1 MKKIMIAAIAVS
13 FVFIVAMPA
22 MALEFDVDGHYYSEG
37 VYNEHPDLRDNHQND
52 YMAMELRVKPKFTFS
67 DNLKLITRF
76 DALGRKWGNS
86 DNSQIS
92 STTVG
97 IYTSG
102 MGPGDTPVYRTATS
116 VDDDDEFKDD
126 ANIDWDWAYLQL
138 KTSIGMF
145 LVGRKNGGT
154 WGTSFSDSANPE
166 DRLTW
171 VVPINNLYLAAVYEK
186 NADFD
191 SDDVNEGN
199 SDNDKYYLSATYRG
213 EGWKAGLLYGYYNY
227 KTFQDM
233 AQAADTAAATAMANA
248 AGYDLSNYMGLLLAG
263 APIDGGVLYGQM
275 LAAGINPV
283 NFSSTE
289 AKAHLLSPYIE
300 GKFGSFGIKAELTYV
315 TTEAKYDHIN
325 NAGKDT
331 KDATLIAYNLEGSY
345 DVGPV
350 TFQAG
355 YALQSGDAD
364 YTDDEVTSFGYLETG
379 HDWAKTLILYS
390 DIVGLETTLGGLGN
404 LVGGGIAALDGYQ
417 VYYFGVD
424 YNVMDNLTLGAIVA
438 KSKADDVRT
447 GWDDDHG
454 LEYDLTLSW
463 KIFDNL
469 TYSATYAALDTGDY
483 WQAGNPATDVE
494 DTFVMYHK
502 LELQF

>member
-1 MKKIMIAAIAVS
+1 MKKFMMTAIAVS
-13 FVFIVAMPA
+13 FLFILAMPA
-22 MALEFDVDGHYYSEG
+22 MALEFELDGHYYVEG

-52 YMAMELRVKPKFTFS
+52 YLAMELRLKPKFTFS
-67 DNLKLITRF
+67 DNVKLITRF
-76 DALGRKWGNS
+76 DAVGRKWGTS

-92 STTVG
+92 STTVAF
-97 IYTSG
+97 YNA
-102 MGPGDTPVYRTATS
+102 GPGGSVTGYRTVTS

-138 KTSIGMF
+138 KTSIGLF

-154 WGTSFSDSANPE
+154 WGTSFIDSANPE

-186 NADFD
+186 NEAFD

-213 EGWKAGLLYGYYNY
+213 EGWKAGFLYGLYKY

-233 AQAADTAAATAMANA
+233 AQAADMGQAIAMAND
-248 AGYDLSNYMGLLLAG
+248 AGYDFFNYMGLLAAGVPPDAG
-263 APIDGGVLYGQM
+263 ALYGQM

-283 NFSSTE
+283 NFNTTE
-289 AKAHLLSPYIE
+289 GTAHLFSPYIE
-300 GKFGSFGIKAELTYV
+300 GKFDSFGIKAELTYV
-315 TTEAKYDHIN
+315 TGKADYDHIN
-325 NAGKDT
+325 IAGKDS
-331 KDATLIAYNLEGSY
+331 KDIGLLSYNLEGAF

-355 YALQSGDAD
+355 YALSSGDAD

-390 DIVGLETTLGGLGN
+390 DIVGLEKTLGGLGN
-404 LVGGGIAALDGYQ
+404 PVGGGKTAYDGYQ

-438 KSKADDVRT
+438 KSKADDVIT

-469 TYSATYAALDTGDY
+469 TYSATYAALDAGDY
-483 WQAGNPATDVE
+483 WQAGNPATDIE